1 MPMNKDNHLK
11 NCLLLYLFFFKIGCF
26 TFGGGWAILAQME
39 QEFVTKRQWI
49 TKKELLEMVAVG
61 KSVPGIMITNISMLF
76 GYHVAGVAGGICT
89 VLGISCPAILILSI
103 VTVFYNSLKDNYW
116 VTAALT
122 GIRAAVIPIIGS
134 AALSLGEDA
143 LRSRTAVAVLAG
155 AFVLYL
161 LGVSNVILVLTAVVI
176 ALVYF
181 LTGEKILASAKADE
195 QADGANRKDQ
205 GEK

>member
-49 TKKELLEMVAVG
+49 TKRELLEMVAVG

-134 AALSLGEDA
+134 AALSLGKDA

-176 ALVYF
+176 ALVYY
-181 LTGEKILASAKADE
+181 LAGEKILASAEANE
-195 QADGANRKDQ
+195 QADGSNRKDQ